1 MKREIL
7 QAINLFFQE
16 KNKETPILD
25 LDIFELG
32 LIDSME
38 LLELIIYLESELDI
52 RVDQELMTVD
62 NFRSVSSIVKTLS
75 IYE

>member
-7 QAINLFFQE
+7 QAINLFLQE
-16 KNKETPILD
+16 KNKETPSLD